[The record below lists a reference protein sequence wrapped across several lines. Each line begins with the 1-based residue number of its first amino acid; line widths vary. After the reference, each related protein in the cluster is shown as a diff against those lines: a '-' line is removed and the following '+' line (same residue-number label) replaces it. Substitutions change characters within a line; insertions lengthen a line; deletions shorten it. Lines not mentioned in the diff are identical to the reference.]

1 MSSDASVED
10 TGFEPITYFVRIR
23 GKIHGP
29 FDAEKLKKLHARG
42 QFSRAHEVS
51 RDKRSWQPAGTLP
64 ELFGAPELRLPQA
77 GDNVF
82 LPEIEEPADS
92 YQQPSAP
99 PGTAKW
105 YYSVGDERH
114 GPVPLMDLQQ
124 LVLNGQVSPHDLVW
138 KEGLEDWVPVA
149 SQPEFQAQ
157 IGGGGNRFQ
166 QYAPA
171 MQGMAGAAPPPH
183 PDEWPGGGERHA
195 GSDWTVSG
203 SLYFVCAH
211 SPNGGDG
218 HRQRGPGIRWALSR
232 SEQYLRDH
240 LWSGRDERH
249 RPRSRVRDR
258 LGPGSRRPDHGFD
271 RRARLVVLV
280 TLLAARAD
288 VPFCLARPPTFCIG
302 CEPSERERRTL
313 NR

>member
-64 ELFGAPELRLPQA
+64 ELF
-77 GDNVF
+77 VC
-82 LPEIEEPADS
+82 
-92 YQQPSAP
+92 PSCACP
-99 PGTAKW
+99 KRETTCSCRKSKNRPTPTNNRPLPGTAKW

-138 KEGLEDWVPVA
+138 NKALEDWVPVA

-171 MQGMAGAAPPPH
+171 MQGMACGAPHHLTRTSGLAVASVTLGVIGLFPAACTLFVLIPQTAAMAIASVVLGFVGLFLGASNIFAIIFGAAAMK
-183 PDEWPGGGERHA
+183 DIG
-195 GSDWTVSG
+195 
-203 SLYFVCAH
+203 
-211 SPNGGDG
+211 
-218 HRQRGPGIRWALSR
+218 
-232 SEQYLRDH
+232 
-240 LWSGRDERH
+240 
-249 RPRSRVRDR
+249 
-258 LGPGSRRPDHGFD
+258 
-271 RRARLVVLV
+271 RARGYVTGWGLALAGLIMGSIVLGWLFW
-280 TLLAARAD
+280 LLFWLH
-288 VPFCLARPPTFCIG
+288 VLTSPFA
-302 CEPSERERRTL
+302 
-313 NR
+313 

>member
-1 MSSDASVED
+1 MTADASAED
-10 TGFEPITYFVRIR
+10 TGFEPTTYFVRIR

-29 FDAEKLKKLHARG
+29 FDVEKLKKLHSRG

-82 LPEIEEPADS
+82 LPEIEETGDS
-92 YQQPSAP
+92 YQQTSAP

-114 GPVPLMDLQQ
+114 GPVPLMDLRQ
-124 LVLNGQVSPHDLVW
+124 LVVNGQVSPHDLVW

-149 SQPEFQAQ
+149 NQPEFQAQ

-171 MQGMAGAAPPPH
+171 MHGMAAAVPHHLTRTSGLAVASVTLGVIGLFPAACTLFVLIPQTAAMAIASVVLGFVGLFLGASNIFAIIFGAAAMK
-183 PDEWPGGGERHA
+183 DIG
-195 GSDWTVSG
+195 
-203 SLYFVCAH
+203 
-211 SPNGGDG
+211 
-218 HRQRGPGIRWALSR
+218 
-232 SEQYLRDH
+232 
-240 LWSGRDERH
+240 
-249 RPRSRVRDR
+249 
-258 LGPGSRRPDHGFD
+258 
-271 RRARLVVLV
+271 RARGYVTGWGLALAGLIMGSIGALGWMFWLLFWLHVL
-280 TLLAARAD
+280 TS
-288 VPFCLARPPTFCIG
+288 PFA
-302 CEPSERERRTL
+302 
-313 NR
+313 